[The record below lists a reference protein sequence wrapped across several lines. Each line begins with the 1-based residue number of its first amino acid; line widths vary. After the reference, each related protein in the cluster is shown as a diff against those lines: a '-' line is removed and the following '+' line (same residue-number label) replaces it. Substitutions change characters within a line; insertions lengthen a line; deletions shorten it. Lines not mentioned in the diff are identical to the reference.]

1 MVNNRVIILKI
12 NDGRKKMFRKLISAA
27 LFVSF
32 LAMSTSGLMMF
43 FIEKPS
49 FTIQMHP
56 VHKLFG
62 LIMVFAVI
70 GHLFLNYKMLL
81 NYLKASSVSIFFGAL
96 IVLLVV
102 LYGVAFNNE
111 MPKEL
116 AEPLDAIADQFES
129 GGAN

>member
-1 MVNNRVIILKI
+1 
-12 NDGRKKMFRKLISAA
+12 MFRKLISAA

-32 LAMSTSGLMMF
+32 LAMATSGLMMF

-62 LIMVFAVI
+62 LIMVVAVI

-81 NYLKASSVSIFFGAL
+81 NYLKTSSVSIFFGVL
-96 IVLLVV
+96 VVLLVA

-111 MPKEL
+111 IPKEL
-116 AEPLDAIADQFES
+116 AEPLDAIAAQFES
-129 GGAN
+129 GEAN